1 MNHTSEY
8 NESDRRLVHS
18 VLAGDTQAFA
28 RIIKSTE
35 SLVVQII
42 FKLVNNSEDRRDL
55 AQDVYLK
62 VFANLEGFKYQSKLS
77 TWIAQI
83 TYNTC
88 LSYIDKKKLVLTGDL
103 YPSNDSGEENSLSE
117 SEDVTSTGIE
127 MQLFQK
133 QQSAILKAEID
144 KLPPLFKTLIVLFH
158 QEQLSYEEIGT
169 ITGLP
174 AGTLKSYLFRA
185 RKSLKMN
192 LLSVYKK
199 EEL

>member
-1 MNHTSEY
+1 M
-8 NESDRRLVHS
+8 
-18 VLAGDTQAFA
+18 
-28 RIIKSTE
+28 
-35 SLVVQII
+35 VVQII

>member
-18 VLAGDTQAFA
+18 VLAGDAQAFA